1 MGYRKSDN
9 LPGCRFCA
17 IRLFFSLG
25 RQYHILIIGGEGR
38 GELGMEKS
46 LI

>member
-17 IRLFFSLG
+17 IRLFFFFG
-25 RQYHILIIGGEGR
+25 AAIPYFDYWGEGR
-38 GELGMEKS
+38 GGLGREKS